1 VPRAPKQGLTRVR
14 RRGRERGREGAEEEV
29 TVLEGIWKKAPE
41 EKDLRAASA
50 YLSLLMPPA
59 EARATA
65 EKLSTAKRAVYQ
77 VKDLLRAAGE
87 PLLPADTPNVH
98 EHIVELRAE
107 KRLSPVLLVRG
118 DILAGRALI
127 IADGYHRICASYHVD
142 ETQEIDCRIVDLG

>member
-1 VPRAPKQGLTRVR
+1 MLRS
-14 RRGRERGREGAEEEV
+14 
-29 TVLEGIWKKAPE
+29 IWKKAPDE
-41 EKDLRAASA
+41 DDLKAAYA
-50 YLSLLMPPA
+50 YLSLLMPPTQ
-59 EARATA
+59 ARALVKDLRA
-65 EKLSTAKRAVYQ
+65 AKRSVFQ

-118 DILAGRALI
+118 AAQASRPLI

-142 ETQEIDCRIVDLG
+142 ETQEIDCRIVDLH

>member
-1 VPRAPKQGLTRVR
+1 VSAKGR
-14 RRGRERGREGAEEEV
+14 RDR
-29 TVLEGIWKKAPE
+29 VLEGIWKKAPQ
-41 EKDLRAASA
+41 EKDYEAALSYLTLLMPRAEAAKAVEALRAA
-50 YLSLLMPPA
+50 
-59 EARATA
+59 R
-65 EKLSTAKRAVYQ
+65 RAVFQ

-118 DILAGRALI
+118 DARGTRPLI

-142 ETQEIDCRIVDLG
+142 EVQEIDCRVVDLP